1 MCVGEG
7 GFIETS
13 CPYSVEEDKAKVEV
27 IGRAEARMS
36 VAEASSSP
44 LRCLQFVFVLALFWP
59 VVCGFGE

>member
-1 MCVGEG
+1 MCLCGREG

-13 CPYSVEEDKAKVEV
+13 CPYGVERDGAKVEV

-44 LRCLQFVFVLALFWP
+44 SRCLDFVLALFWP
-59 VVCGFGE
+59 VVCGFSE